1 MAAVV
6 TQDKIFSGC
15 KRQGSGGFA
24 GILHERKAIGGRLG
38 NSIDIEDSLC
48 DLYRISRQ
56 GHDPFDDIA
65 SQRLVADDNDI
76 VIVQTVWQTEFLK
89 EDRLPGGVGRFHGRT
104 VYKIQLYHEMGHQIT
119 DTADKQYK
127 KQIRTGAMIHK
138 GSFPVC

>member
-1 MAAVV
+1 MLWLRLSPRTKYSPGASVRGA
-6 TQDKIFSGC
+6 
-15 KRQGSGGFA
+15 GGIA

-38 NSIDIEDSLC
+38 NPIDIEDSLC

-89 EDRLPGGVGRFHGRT
+89 EDRLPRRCRSASMEEPFT
-104 VYKIQLYHEMGHQIT
+104 N
-119 DTADKQYK
+119 TAVPRNGTPDNRYS
-127 KQIRTGAMIHK
+127 R
-138 GSFPVC
+138 